1 MTERGGLCACPP
13 VSCFTIFPS
22 SPFAVIFF
30 FFFFGHGVQLLH
42 LGSQFPDQGL
52 NLGHR
57 VKAPSPNHY
66 TTRELPSMLLN
77 VSFFLSLSLSLFFFF
92 FGVTKLEKWNAP
104 ISIILK
110 PDFCQLLRC
119 QE

>member
-22 SPFAVIFF
+22 SPFAVIFFFF

-77 VSFFLSLSLSLFFFF
+77 VSFFLSLFLSLFFFF
-92 FGVTKLEKWNAP
+92 WCYKVRKMECSHQYHFET
-104 ISIILK
+104 
-110 PDFCQLLRC
+110 
-119 QE
+119 